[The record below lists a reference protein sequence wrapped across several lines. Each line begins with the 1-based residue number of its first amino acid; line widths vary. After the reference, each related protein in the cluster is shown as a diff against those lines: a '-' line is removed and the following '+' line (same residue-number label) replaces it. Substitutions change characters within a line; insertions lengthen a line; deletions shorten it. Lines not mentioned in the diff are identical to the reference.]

1 MVLGKGGR
9 RTAGRQAGFLIREWR
24 AIFPGGIGNTVIDPL
39 AFDVLDAEQELRV
52 PRSVS
57 SWSKRHQAMPMDLC
71 CNSFLLFSVSQNR
84 NSLDWRMPRSSTD
97 KCPTPI
103 RSARYGARES
113 NRISI
118 STITTNY
125 FGHKDAATKP
135 VAQEGGI
142 PKILA
147 LAIAALA
154 AISLVAMF
162 LVDDPLLVALLFA
175 ATYTLFWINLRG
187 AMK

>member
-1 MVLGKGGR
+1 M
-9 RTAGRQAGFLIREWR
+9 
-24 AIFPGGIGNTVIDPL
+24 
-39 AFDVLDAEQELRV
+39 
-52 PRSVS
+52 
-57 SWSKRHQAMPMDLC
+57 
-71 CNSFLLFSVSQNR
+71 
-84 NSLDWRMPRSSTD
+84 
-97 KCPTPI
+97 
-103 RSARYGARES
+103 
-113 NRISI
+113 SI